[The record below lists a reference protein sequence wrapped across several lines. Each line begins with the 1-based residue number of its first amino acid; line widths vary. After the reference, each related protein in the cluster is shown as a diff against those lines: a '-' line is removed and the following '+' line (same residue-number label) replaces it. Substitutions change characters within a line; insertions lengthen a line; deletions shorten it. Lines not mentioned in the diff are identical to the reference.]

1 MMKKLVSALALLLVA
16 AMAFAAQFGT
26 IHFEIPR
33 SEQEFTVDYKVLKGM
48 KSMKFPNQEDLYVTR
63 AYKVKSRGTEGVMT
77 YSLFKDTGV
86 SDDMRD
92 IEVMLWTR
100 LCTLNATGLDPDKIP
115 QLSRFKDEDV
125 RGEFNGDCGTTNF
138 VRGEFKNEFLR
149 GYSYAS
155 IESFYKK
162 GQGLVVRVAMSHDMA
177 FFGIQPDG
185 SFSPENTFSDFYD
198 SFRFKDPEPH
208 YAPAGSKDAVSLA
221 SVKVDG
227 MKPAKAPK
235 TKVLPVSRAFDL
247 EKDGVKGK
255 VTLSLFK
262 DTGTQPGTYKE
273 EVLTLAKRCLVEVS
287 GVPADSI
294 PTLHEVGGIEDT
306 LIDCSFATMFK
317 DYPSAFLKDNRYCN
331 FSVVGSQ
338 GDWLLII
345 VFMSDDPAFFGYDP
359 ASDSFAE
366 EDPLYIYFISH
377 ILDSFLSGLSG
388 N

>member
-162 GQGLVVRVAMSHDMA
+162 GQGLVVRVAMSNDMA

-247 EKDGVKGK
+247 EKDGIKGK

-262 DTGTQPGTYKE
+262 DTDTQPGTYKE
-273 EVLTLAKRCLVEVS
+273 EVLGQAEVRQTIRVPGVGVIAGSYIIDGKVTRASMIRVLRDNVVIFEDKISSLKR
-287 GVPADSI
+287 
-294 PTLHEVGGIEDT
+294 
-306 LIDCSFATMFK
+306 FK
-317 DYPSAFLKDNRYCN
+317 DDVKEVAQGYECGIGLEKFNDIH
-331 FSVVGSQ
+331 VG
-338 GDWLLII
+338 DVLEAY
-345 VFMSDDPAFFGYDP
+345 VM
-359 ASDSFAE
+359 E
-366 EDPLYIYFISH
+366 EVKA
-377 ILDSFLSGLSG
+377 
-388 N
+388 